1 MKQII
6 VIFIVFIGI
15 YFMYN
20 HGFIKT
26 IVRPKA
32 NPEAIEEKPK
42 VNPEAEPILH
52 KQLPAVAPERNQAM
66 RGSSDALSK
75 VESSCFS
82 LFDPPTSYAFVEIAY
97 FNGAPDISRIINR
110 YLANYNMPEDRAKI
124 LNLLSSVRDKQTFDV
139 LVDFFNRN
147 IFPKKT
153 LLHTIADFD
162 SSESFD
168 FLKNVAKENTNAA
181 LRKEAMDIIKTVE
194 DSANLADLSE
204 QEQDP
209 TRKPSYSTVQVQA
222 LLNKGEMKR

>member
-6 VIFIVFIGI
+6 VIFIVFIGV

-26 IVRPKA
+26 IARPKA
-32 NPEAIEEKPK
+32 NLEAVQETPK
-42 VNPEAEPILH
+42 VNTETEPLVH
-52 KQLPAVAPERNQAM
+52 KQLPIIAPERNQAM
-66 RGSSDALSK
+66 RGSSDALGK
-75 VESSCFS
+75 VEASCFS
-82 LFDPPTSYAFVEIAY
+82 LFDPPTSYAFVEVAY

-110 YLANYNMPEDRAKI
+110 YLANYNMPEDREKI
-124 LNLLSSVRDKQTFDV
+124 LNLLSSVRDKQTFDI
-139 LVDFFNRN
+139 LVDFFNRS

-168 FLKNVAKENTNAA
+168 FLKNVARENTNAA
-181 LRKEAMDIIKTVE
+181 LRKEALDIVKSVE
-194 DSANLADLSE
+194 DSAILADTAE
-204 QEQDP
+204 PGQDI
-209 TRKPSYSTVQVQA
+209 TQKPSYSTVQVQA